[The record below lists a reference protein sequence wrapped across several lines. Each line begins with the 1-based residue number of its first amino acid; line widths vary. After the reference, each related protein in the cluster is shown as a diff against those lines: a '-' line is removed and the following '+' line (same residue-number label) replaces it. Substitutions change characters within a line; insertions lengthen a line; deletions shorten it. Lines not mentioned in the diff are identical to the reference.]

1 MSDYE
6 KAEQILYA
14 LMRIFHSRAA
24 VLLQPETVI
33 KKCRSSEELDFYYN
47 KLCKGRSEKW

>member
-6 KAEQILYA
+6 KAQQISYA

-24 VLLQPETVI
+24 VLLQPEDVL
-33 KKCRSSEELDFYYN
+33 KKCRSTEELNFYYA
-47 KLCKGRSEKW
+47 KLCRGR

>member
-14 LMRIFHSRAA
+14 LMHIFRSSTVVR
-24 VLLQPETVI
+24 LQPEDVL
-33 KKCRSSEELDFYYN
+33 KKCRSSEELNSYYA
-47 KLCKGRSEKW
+47 KLCRGR

>member
-1 MSDYE
+1 MIDYE
-6 KAEQILYA
+6 KAQHILYV
-14 LMRIFHSRAA
+14 LPRKNLSRAV

-33 KKCRSSEELDFYYN
+33 EKCRSSKELDFYYN